1 MKMYDFGI
9 TLNGFYVHD
18 PDILEA
24 VPLPEGLD
32 PKVLAQLII
41 ERSGSLYPFIQAD
54 TYLKRQIHNWFQTNY
69 HNFERILLAI
79 NADYSPIENY
89 DRTEERS
96 INRLTQD
103 NEQGSSNHSSE
114 LTGRD
119 TITGSTTGSTESETT
134 ESGSNTA
141 SATNTAA
148 TSSTTTGE
156 NITLRA
162 ADNSE
167 TFRNVSKE
175 TSSAS
180 SSANDTATNSS
191 SNTSSNTTSNSS
203 SNSVSENSES
213 NKTQNISDVDSMTRA
228 GTGSEDVTETLHAHG
243 NIGTTRNSEM
253 VLDEIELRKYNIY
266 EDIAARFEDKFMIA
280 VY

>member
-1 MKMYDFGI
+1 MYDFGI

-96 INRLTQD
+96 INRLTRD
-103 NEQGSSNHSSE
+103 NEHGSSNRSNSSS
-114 LTGRD
+114 LQ
-119 TITGSTTGSTESETT
+119 SS
-134 ESGSNTA
+134 
-141 SATNTAA
+141 
-148 TSSTTTGE
+148 TSSTTSGE
-156 NITLRA
+156 TTTQRA

-167 TFRNVSKE
+167 TFKNVSKDI
-175 TSSAS
+175 SSGS
-180 SSANDTATNSS
+180 SSGSDSS
-191 SNTSSNTTSNSS
+191 SGNITE
-203 SNSVSENSES
+203 VES
-213 NKTQNISDVDSMTRA
+213 NTRA
-228 GTGSEDVTETLHAHG
+228 GSGSEDVSETLRAHG

-266 EDIAARFEDKFMIA
+266 EDIAARFEDKFLIA

>member
-1 MKMYDFGI
+1 MYDFGI

-41 ERSGSLYPFIQAD
+41 ERSGSLYPFIQGD

-89 DRTEERS
+89 DRTEERL
-96 INRLTQD
+96 INRSTRD
-103 NEQGSSNHSSE
+103 NEHSSSNHASE

-119 TITGSTTGSTESETT
+119 TTTGSTT
-134 ESGSNTA
+134 ESGSNTG
-141 SATNTAA
+141 SATNTAS
-148 TSSTTTGE
+148 TSSTTSGE

-175 TSSAS
+175 TSSAT
-180 SSANDTATNSS
+180 SSASDTATNSS
-191 SNTSSNTTSNSS
+191 SNTSSN
-203 SNSVSENSES
+203 SVTES
-213 NKTQNISDVDSMTRA
+213 AAIDKTQNVSDVDSMTRA
-228 GTGSEDVTETLHAHG
+228 GSGSEDVAETLHAHG

>member
-1 MKMYDFGI
+1 MKLKRKKVMKMYDFGI

-89 DRTEERS
+89 DRTEERL
-96 INRLTQD
+96 INRSTQD
-103 NEQGSSNHSSE
+103 NEQSSSNHSGQTSE
-114 LTGRD
+114 SD
-119 TITGSTTGSTESETT
+119 TL
-134 ESGSNTA
+134 
-141 SATNTAA
+141 SATNSATT
-148 TSSTTTGE
+148 TSSTSGE

-167 TFRNVSKE
+167 TFRNVSKD

-180 SSANDTATNSS
+180 SSASDTATNSS
-191 SNTSSNTTSNSS
+191 TNNKTGSNT
-203 SNSVSENSES
+203 
-213 NKTQNISDVDSMTRA
+213 DVDSMTRA
-228 GTGSEDVTETLHAHG
+228 GSGSEDVSETLHAHG

-266 EDIAARFEDKFMIA
+266 EDIAARFEDKFLIA

>member
-1 MKMYDFGI
+1 MKVKRKKVMKMYDFGI

-54 TYLKRQIHNWFQTNY
+54 TYLKRQIHTWFQTNY

-89 DRTEERS
+89 DRTEERL
-96 INRLTQD
+96 INRATRD
-103 NEQGSSNHSSE
+103 NERSSSNHSGQTSE
-114 LTGRD
+114 SD
-119 TITGSTTGSTESETT
+119 TL
-134 ESGSNTA
+134 
-141 SATNTAA
+141 SATNSATT
-148 TSSTTTGE
+148 TSSTSGE

-167 TFRNVSKE
+167 TFKNVSKD

-180 SSANDTATNSS
+180 SSASDTATNSS
-191 SNTSSNTTSNSS
+191 TNNKTGSNT
-203 SNSVSENSES
+203 
-213 NKTQNISDVDSMTRA
+213 DVDSMTRA
-228 GTGSEDVTETLHAHG
+228 GSGSEDVTETLHAHG

>member
-1 MKMYDFGI
+1 MYDFGI

-89 DRTEERS
+89 DRTEERLL
-96 INRLTQD
+96 NRSTRD
-103 NEQGSSNHSSE
+103 NEHSSSNHASE
-114 LTGRD
+114 LTGHY
-119 TITGSTTGSTESETT
+119 TTTGSTTET
-134 ESGSNTA
+134 G
-141 SATNTAA
+141 SATNTAS
-148 TSSTTTGE
+148 TSSTTSGE

-162 ADNSE
+162 SDNSE
-167 TFRNVSKE
+167 TFKNVSKE

-191 SNTSSNTTSNSS
+191 SK
-203 SNSVSENSES
+203 SVSETGRID
-213 NKTQNISDVDSMTRA
+213 KTQNVSDVDSMTRA
-228 GTGSEDVTETLHAHG
+228 GSGSEDVTETLRAHG